1 VGSERYLEKIPNSW
15 ISHSI
20 GNLRGFSGDAFKLLT
35 IRNNIFLDDFI
46 NDRLKELDL
55 IIKK

>member
-1 VGSERYLEKIPNSW
+1 MRGPWKKIPNSW

-35 IRNNIFLDDFI
+35 TQNNIFLNDFI
-46 NDRLKELDL
+46 NERLRELDL